1 MSFPL
6 KAPTSL
12 SLFVALLAGC
22 LPPQAAGQLATMSQ
36 AVEVLRQG
44 EERRSRDYQRLAAQ
58 LENLER
64 TYWSDKFCR
73 SEKSDKGD
81 RSEKNVHFA
90 GRLAEF
96 MGQVQ
101 AQNVETCT
109 ATNLENAL
117 IFMNTQAYANAYYLP
132 GADPTAFVVAR
143 KEQFLDL
150 FAARFLHPSTRF
162 LVLVQPDDETV
173 GSRQAALQFGAR
185 FVAMLRK
192 QFTANDGLEL
202 RILGP
207 HLLPCRMSTSIRR
220 LYRSAM
226 DNTLYGEPPE
236 GRPRIRVWTFRSDC

>member
-1 MSFPL
+1 MPSPL
-6 KAPTSL
+6 SSL
-12 SLFVALLAGC
+12 TFRALFTALLSGC
-22 LPPQAAGQLATMSQ
+22 LPPEAAKQLATVSHT
-36 AVEVLRQG
+36 VEVLRQSDDQRG
-44 EERRSRDYQRLAAQ
+44 RAYQRLAAQ

-73 SEKSDKGD
+73 AEKSDKGEK
-81 RSEKNVHFA
+81 SEKNFHFA

-101 AQNVETCT
+101 AQIPETCT
-109 ATNLENAL
+109 ASNLENAL

-132 GADPTAFVVAR
+132 GSDPTALVVAR

-162 LVLVQPDDETV
+162 LVLVQPDEETAPA
-173 GSRQAALQFGAR
+173 RQAALQFGAR

-192 QFTANDGLEL
+192 QFTPTNGPEL

-207 HLLPCRMSTSIRR
+207 HLLPCRMSMSIRR

-226 DNTLYGEPPE
+226 DNTLYGEPAE
-236 GRPRIRVWTFRSDC
+236 GRPRLRVWTFRSDC